1 MEFQAFGLPKILL
14 RTQTQFSHFFLYL
27 RRSFY
32 LRKMEHYFGEIA
44 ALFTAV
50 FWTITGMSFES
61 AGKKVGSLSVNLIR
75 LVIAFVIFCVVDYFR
90 RGMVLPFDAGA
101 ERWAWLALSGLVG
114 FVFGDLL
121 LFQAYVIVGARIA
134 MLIMALAPPITALV
148 GWWILGE
155 ILSPMNW
162 VGMFV
167 TLAGISIVILK
178 REKQDVD
185 LTKRRK
191 ITTNYSI
198 KGILLAFGGAV
209 GQGVGLVLSKKG
221 MGNYDAFAASHI
233 RVITGMIGF
242 AIIILITKRY
252 GNVWKAIQHK
262 PAMKRIALGSFFG
275 PFLGVSFSL
284 IAIQHTQAGIA
295 ATIMSIVP
303 VLIIPP
309 AIVFFHETVNWKE
322 ILGAVITVGGVALF
336 FL

>member
-1 MEFQAFGLPKILL
+1 MQ
-14 RTQTQFSHFFLYL
+14 Q
-27 RRSFY
+27 
-32 LRKMEHYFGEIA
+32 YFGEIA

-90 RGMVLPFDAGA
+90 RGMVLPFDAGT

-121 LFQAYVIVGARIA
+121 LFQSYVIVGARIA

-155 ILSPMNW
+155 VLSPMNW

-167 TLAGISIVILK
+167 TFAGISIVILK

-185 LTKRRK
+185 STKRRK

-221 MGNYDAFAASHI
+221 MGDYDAFASSHI

-262 PAMKRIALGSFFG
+262 SAMKRIALGSFFG

-284 IAIQHTQAGIA
+284 IAIQHTHAGIA

-309 AIVFFHETVNWKE
+309 AIVFFHEKVNWKE
-322 ILGAVITVGGVALF
+322 IIGAVITVGGVALF